1 MRLSWAARLLGAAL
15 PLWCL
20 QCVLAGAAVAADVPR
35 AAAPGASAPRA
46 ATRLEDYLLLAL
58 SPSEGVAV
66 LRGPD
71 RQLVTL
77 RAGAALPAAKARL
90 VQVLADRLRFDTV
103 DEQGVRQVAWMVR
116 AANPEQPPEVQRV
129 SANAPLRPSISPT
142 GQSVTVPLRSGASA
156 PK

>member
-1 MRLSWAARLLGAAL
+1 MRLSWAARFMGAAL
-15 PLWCL
+15 PLLCL
-20 QCVLAGAAVAADVPR
+20 QVGPAGAADAPR
-35 AAAPGASAPRA
+35 AAAPAASAARA
-46 ATRLEDYLLLAL
+46 AARLEDYLLLAL

-77 RAGAALPAAKARL
+77 RAGTALPAARARL
-90 VQVLADRLRFDTV
+90 VQVLGDRLRFDTA
-103 DEQGVRQVAWMVR
+103 DEQGVRQVAWMIR

-129 SANAPLRPSISPT
+129 SATPPPRPAITST
-142 GQSVTVPLRSGASA
+142 AQSVTVPLRSGASA